1 MKSHALRR
9 IFAFTLIAALMLA
22 GFPQVG
28 AKSSSEIKMEID
40 RLEEEAKQ
48 IEEDRAEAQRLL
60 DANTEEAN
68 TYVAEKTQIDLDI
81 EAAAQEVENLEAQ
94 LHQYNL
100 LIAEK
105 QAELDE
111 LRQKQDALFKSYR
124 QRMRVM
130 QERGEVSYWSV
141 LLEAD
146 SFSDMLTSRAMIE
159 EIAKADQRMMD
170 EMRDVAA
177 EVLAAKDELAENKS
191 SLELKKLELNDAKA
205 ELQAKREAADAILV
219 ELAAKQDELIEITKQ
234 FREAADAKDAEIAK
248 MEKEYTE
255 AKQKEEEDRKQ
266 QSSGNYSSDPS
277 TEAPSDGGFIFPVSR
292 NGYACLTSRYGMRM
306 DPILGYMR
314 LHNGVDLAAN
324 TGTPVYASKSGTVTL
339 SVYDGST
346 GWGHCIVINHGDGF
360 STRYGH
366 MDSRVVS
373 NGEYVTQGQVIGYV
387 GSTGWSTGPHLHFTI
402 YYNGGTVNPLNYIN
416 LP

>member
-1 MKSHALRR
+1 MKFRALRR
-9 IFAFTLIAALMLA
+9 ILALTLAFVLMLA
-22 GFPQVG
+22 CFPQVG
-28 AKSSSEIKMEID
+28 AKSSSEIRAEIN
-40 RLEEEAKQ
+40 RLEKEADE
-48 IEEDRAEAQRLL
+48 IEEQRKEAQSRL
-60 DANTEEAN
+60 DANTEEVN
-68 TYVAEKTQIDLDI
+68 SYVAKKTQIDLEI
-81 EAAAQEVENLEAQ
+81 EAATQEVENLEAQ

-100 LIAEK
+100 LISEK

-111 LRQKQDALFKSYR
+111 LRQEQDDLLKSYQ

-170 EMRDVAA
+170 EIRSVAA
-177 EVLAAKDELAENKS
+177 EVLTAKDELAEDKV
-191 SLELKKLELNDAKA
+191 SLELKKLELSDAKA
-205 ELQAKREAADAILV
+205 ELEEKREEADEVLA
-219 ELAAKQDELIEITKQ
+219 ELAQKQDELKEITLQ
-234 FREAADAKDAEIAK
+234 FRDAADKMDAEIAQK
-248 MEKEYTE
+248 EKEYNE
-255 AKQKEEEDRKQ
+255 AKKKEQEQ
-266 QSSGNYSSDPS
+266 LNNNGYSTAPS
-277 TEAPSDGGFIFPVSR
+277 TDAPSDGGFIFPVKRS
-292 NGYACLTSRYGMRM
+292 GYAYMSSPYGMRL
-306 DPILGYMR
+306 DPVLGYYR
-314 LHNGVDLAAN
+314 LHNGVDLAAY

-339 SVYDGST
+339 SVYDEST
-346 GWGHCIVINHGDGF
+346 GWGHCVVINHGDGF

-366 MDSRVVS
+366 MDSRIVS

-402 YYNGGTVNPLNYIN
+402 YYNGSTVNPLNYIN